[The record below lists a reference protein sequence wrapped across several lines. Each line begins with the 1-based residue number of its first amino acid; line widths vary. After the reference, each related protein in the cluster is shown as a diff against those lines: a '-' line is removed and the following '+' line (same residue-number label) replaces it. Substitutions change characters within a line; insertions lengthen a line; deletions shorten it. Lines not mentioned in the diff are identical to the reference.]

1 MVFFKIDFAFLCHF
15 SSLEKNSLV
24 FILSLFYGSDNF
36 HFWCL
41 YYGCG
46 LFLFDIIGSIVLRAS
61 LCLLLLIN
69 INNIK
74 V

>member
-24 FILSLFYGSDNF
+24 FISDNF

-46 LFLFDIIGSIVLRAS
+46 LFLFDIIGNIVLRAS
-61 LCLLLLIN
+61 LCLLLLLN
-69 INNIK
+69 INNIQ